1 VKSPYTY
8 INEVLDSRAGQSIY
22 GAYTLNVLFSV
33 AFLTVGTSLVI
44 SMKVKKLRRHFSLM
58 RAIGTEFRTLI
69 ASFLIDS
76 ALTIAMGALVGGV
89 IGTLMTFLILQL
101 PLSYLGI
108 ATAVTWSR
116 LPMVVLVPVGLVLAI
131 ITIAMVASIASTYLM
146 ARKGLNVNIADDMRL
161 SD

>member
-1 VKSPYTY
+1 
-8 INEVLDSRAGQSIY
+8 
-22 GAYTLNVLFSV
+22 
-33 AFLTVGTSLVI
+33 
-44 SMKVKKLRRHFSLM
+44 
-58 RAIGTEFRTLI
+58 
-69 ASFLIDS
+69 
-76 ALTIAMGALVGGV
+76 
-89 IGTLMTFLILQL
+89 
-101 PLSYLGI
+101 LGI